1 MATDT
6 VVEYLVK
13 RTKGKKTLLK
23 TVGVVCAAAALIIG
37 GFLFSYL
44 NGGMY
49 IGFVFL
55 GSIIAI
61 CAAVFLIRRFSVEYE
76 YCFFSGELTIDRIY
90 SQTSRS
96 PLAEFMLKQVEE
108 MGRFD
113 PATFRGNDTQI
124 ICTADEDGVGGIY
137 LKVPNNVVT
146 FAKSRN
152 LSGSYVVFVLEN
164 CDRVQE
170 NIKPYIRA
178 SVYREGMKSFS

>member
-13 RTKGKKTLLK
+13 RTKGPKTRIK
-23 TVGVVCAAAALIIG
+23 TVGVIAAAALIIIG
-37 GFLFSYL
+37 GFAFSYFS
-44 NGGMY
+44 GGMY

-55 GSIIAI
+55 AAIAAI
-61 CAAVFLIRRFSVEYE
+61 VAAVMLIRRFDVEYE

-113 PATFRGNDTQI
+113 PDTFRGNDTQI
-124 ICTADEDGVGGIY
+124 ICTSAEDGVGGIY

-146 FAKSRN
+146 FARSRN

-170 NIKPYIRA
+170 NIKPYIRS